1 MGILRER
8 MIEEMKLRNFS
19 TATQESYV
27 YAVSRLARYHH
38 KSPDQLS
45 KEDIRAFLVHLTM
58 ERKLS
63 PNSLTGYCSGL
74 RFFYNETLRWDEN
87 KSFIAPRR
95 KSSPVAEV
103 LSPEEIVRLFRAA
116 RGLKQRVL
124 LMSAYSAGLRVSEL
138 VNLKIT
144 DIDPARMTL
153 RVRQGK
159 GGKDRY
165 AILSQ
170 NLLVELRV
178 YWKRYRPVVWL
189 FPNRAKTGPLS
200 RGEAWH
206 IFNSAKRRAGLK
218 KGRGIHS
225 LRACFATH
233 LLEAGVDLRSI
244 QFLMGHTSLLS
255 TQRYLRLRPQNVDR
269 ALSPLDRL
277 PLTTL

>member
-1 MGILRER
+1 MGILRDR

-27 YAVSRLARYHH
+27 YAVSRLVRYHN

-87 KSFIAPRR
+87 KSFIPPRR

-144 DIDPARMTL
+144 DIDAQRMTL
-153 RVRQGK
+153 RVKRGK

-189 FPNRAKTGPLS
+189 FPNRAKNGPLS

-255 TQRYLRLRPQNVDR
+255 TQRYLRLRPQNVDS
-269 ALSPLDRL
+269 AVSPLDRL
-277 PLTTL
+277 PL